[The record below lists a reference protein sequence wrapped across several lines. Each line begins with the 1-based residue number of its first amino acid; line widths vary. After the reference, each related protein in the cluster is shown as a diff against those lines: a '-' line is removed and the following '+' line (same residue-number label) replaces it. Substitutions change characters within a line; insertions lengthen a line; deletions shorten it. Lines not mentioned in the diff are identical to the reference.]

1 MTAEKLDLCEEHF
14 QVASNHRG
22 RVLFVRS
29 LAPGSEGQR
38 VATHV
43 MHLESSRCAL
53 YDEAEAFL
61 TAGDVSPAGE

>member
-1 MTAEKLDLCEEHF
+1 MTAEKLDPREEHF
-14 QVASNHRG
+14 RIASHHPG
-22 RVLFVRS
+22 RLLFLRY

-38 VATHV
+38 VATHL

-53 YDEAEAFL
+53 YDEAETVL